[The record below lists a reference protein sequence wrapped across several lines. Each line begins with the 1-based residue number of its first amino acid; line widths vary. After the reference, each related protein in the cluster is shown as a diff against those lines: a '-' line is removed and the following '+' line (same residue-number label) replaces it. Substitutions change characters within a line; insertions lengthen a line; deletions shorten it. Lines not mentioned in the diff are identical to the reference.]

1 MKILI
6 IHRGKQIRRFR
17 QGNCFGKER
26 FQDFD
31 TERFKSQKMI
41 VSGRIAFSGDKNYAI
56 EKESS
61 LVLTIDFCSQ
71 MKILRKTFFRM
82 IYKELRT
89 CASLSTFCILSDLS
103 QK

>member
-1 MKILI
+1 
-6 IHRGKQIRRFR
+6 
-17 QGNCFGKER
+17 
-26 FQDFD
+26 
-31 TERFKSQKMI
+31 MI

-61 LVLTIDFCSQ
+61 LILTIAFCSQ

-82 IYKELRT
+82 TYKELRM
-89 CASLSTFCILSDLS
+89 CASPSTFCLLSDLS